1 MPLYHSPSAQKQL
14 FYQPDKNTRTNIAIE
29 NTTRHH
35 EQTADYCRNHGML
48 TASARQLPETHTTI
62 VLTTHKRPR

>member
-14 FYQPDKNTRTNIAIE
+14 FYQPDKNTRTPLAVE

-48 TASARQLPETHTTI
+48 TASARQLP
-62 VLTTHKRPR
+62 